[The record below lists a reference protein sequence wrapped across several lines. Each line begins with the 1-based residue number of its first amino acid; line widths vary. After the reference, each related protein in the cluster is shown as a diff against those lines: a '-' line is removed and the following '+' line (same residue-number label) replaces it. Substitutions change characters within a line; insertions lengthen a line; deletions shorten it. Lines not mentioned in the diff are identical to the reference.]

1 MSVLA
6 SRAEGEPGR
15 RRWQSSSVRQ
25 SHCGAEE
32 AVAEDAG
39 ALWFRL
45 GIVSPDARAMAKLVC
60 VDGVENGFP
69 RSAAPRDAVLA
80 GSEPPLW
87 GQGGAADRAIVGSCA
102 RSTQRSE
109 CAPGERRFG
118 MRKLGI
124 ACLFVAVALAFAGV
138 AYTVPSKNND
148 ELLKDEAHFLEQMN
162 KTFSGGT
169 KAAQMRNMEVVGRND
184 LGGRGFNA
192 DVWFHDGFAY
202 VGHWG
207 FTDFA
212 SGSNTRFCPEPPNN
226 GGAVRDPRDPAHPVM
241 VSRLENPNGSSAE
254 DVVVFDARFG
264 PRAGRDIAAAGIQV
278 CGGSRLDPSFPRGL
292 MLWDVSDPANPV
304 ELGFVDT

>member
-202 VGHWG
+202 VGRWG
-207 FTDFA
+207 FTDWA
-212 SGSNTRFCPEPPNN
+212 QGTKQRFCPDDPNN
-226 GGAVRDPRDPAHPVM
+226 GIAVVDVRVPSNPQM
-241 VSRLENPNGSSAE
+241 VSTLDQPIGTSVE
-254 DVVVFDARFG
+254 DVVVFTAQHG
-264 PRAGRDIAAAGIQV
+264 QLAGHDIAVGGIQV
-278 CGGSRLDPSFPRGL
+278 CGGSRD
-292 MLWDVSDPANPV
+292 
-304 ELGFVDT
+304 DTSV